1 MKAVVVAHGEVDPS
15 DVDHVRGADLVIAA
29 DGGSLHLERWG
40 IEPHVVV
47 GDLDSLSSD
56 ARARLESARV
66 ERWPAEKDKTDTEL
80 AVDRAIASGADE
92 IVIVGALGGPRL
104 DHAMANTLLL
114 ALERRVDT
122 RVRVVRGSTSM
133 RIIRAG
139 ERADLM
145 GRPGDL
151 VTLLAVGGDAEGVR
165 TEGLRYPLRSETLRL
180 GSSRG
185 VSNEVAAAGASV
197 TLGSGTLLVIH
208 SSQGQG

>member
-114 ALERRVDT
+114 ALERRVNT

>member
-29 DGGSLHLERWG
+29 DGGSLHLQRWG

-80 AVDRAIASGADE
+80 AVDCAIASGADE